1 MDFFAAACVWKGAPY
16 GAAMPLDRPYPR
28 DDYPRE
34 RTSVLTWLISAMVAG
49 FVVQFATELPWVSAG
64 RSAEHFLALSVP
76 ALQRGW
82 FWTLLTHPFLHST
95 GFIVHVIFN
104 IFALYFLGRELLPML
119 GPRRFLGLLAGATVL
134 GGLAWTATHWRFG
147 GGEAHVG
154 ATPAVAALFT
164 VFACFFPRQPLSF
177 LLFFVFPVTI
187 RPKHLVLSFAAISG
201 LGFLIY
207 ELPGAMLPLDIRL
220 SSSAH
225 LGGMLAGLIYY
236 RFVHETTWT
245 FGRKGR
251 DVELPAWV
259 KRSKKTP
266 AATASSLPMDVS
278 TPTPPAKENI
288 RAEVDRILD
297 KINSEGFSALTAA
310 EKAVLDNAKD
320 LLSRS

>member
-1 MDFFAAACVWKGAPY
+1 
-16 GAAMPLDRPYPR
+16 MPSDRPYLR

-34 RTSVLTWLISAMVAG
+34 RTSVLTWLLSAIVAG
-49 FVVQFATELPWVSAG
+49 FLIQFATDFSWVAAG

-76 ALQRGW
+76 ALHRGW
-82 FWTLLTHPFLHST
+82 VWTLLTHAFLHST

-104 IFALYFLGRELLPML
+104 VFALYFLGRELLPML
-119 GPRRFLGLLAGATVL
+119 GSRRFLGLFAGATFL
-134 GGLAWTATHWRFG
+134 GGALWTATHWRFG
-147 GGEAHVG
+147 GGESHVG
-154 ATPAVAALFT
+154 ATAAVAAFFT

-187 RPKHLVLSFAAISG
+187 RPKHLILGFTAISA

-225 LGGMLAGLIYY
+225 LGGIIAGLIYY
-236 RFVHETTWT
+236 RFVHEATWT
-245 FGRKGR
+245 FRR
-251 DVELPAWV
+251 RRQDVELPTWM
-259 KRSKKTP
+259 KRTKKTP
-266 AATASSLPMDVS
+266 PVSSPAFQVDLPA
-278 TPTPPAKENI
+278 PPISGKENI

-297 KINSEGFSALTAA
+297 KINSEGFSALTPA
-310 EKAVLDNAKD
+310 EKSILDNAKD

>member
-1 MDFFAAACVWKGAPY
+1 
-16 GAAMPLDRPYPR
+16 MPSDRPYLR

-34 RTSVLTWLISAMVAG
+34 RTSVLTWVISAIVAG
-49 FVVQFATELPWVSAG
+49 FLIQFATDFSWVAAG

-82 FWTLLTHPFLHST
+82 IWTLLTHAFLHST

-104 IFALYFLGRELLPML
+104 VFAVYFLGRELLPML
-119 GPRRFLGLLAGATVL
+119 GPRRFLGLFAGATLL
-134 GGLAWTATHWRFG
+134 GGALWTATHWRYG
-147 GGEAHVG
+147 GGESHVG
-154 ATPAVAALFT
+154 ATAAVAAYFT

-187 RPKHLVLSFAAISG
+187 RPKHLVIGLAAIST

-225 LGGMLAGLIYY
+225 LGGLIAGLLYY
-236 RFVHETTWT
+236 RFVHETSWSTRRR
-245 FGRKGR
+245 GQ
-251 DVELPAWV
+251 DVELPRWV
-259 KRSKKTP
+259 KRAKKATP
-266 AATASSLPMDVS
+266 AGVSSFPVDV
-278 TPTPPAKENI
+278 PVQLAPGKENI

-297 KINSEGFSALTAA
+297 KINSEGFSALTPA
-310 EKAVLDNAKD
+310 EKAILDHAKD

>member
-1 MDFFAAACVWKGAPY
+1 
-16 GAAMPLDRPYPR
+16 MPSDRPYLR

-49 FVVQFATELPWVSAG
+49 FAIQFATEFSWVSAG

-82 FWTLLTHPFLHST
+82 IWTLLTHPFLHST

-104 IFALYFLGRELLPML
+104 LFALYFLGRELLPML
-119 GPRRFLGLLAGATVL
+119 GSRRFLGLFAGATLL
-134 GGLAWTATHWRFG
+134 GGALWTATHWRFG

-177 LLFFVFPVTI
+177 LLFFVFPVTV
-187 RPKHLVLSFAAISG
+187 RPKQLVIGFLGISV

-225 LGGMLAGLIYY
+225 LGGVLAGLIYY
-236 RFVHETTWT
+236 RFGHETTWT
-245 FGRKGR
+245 FRRKGR

-259 KRSKKTP
+259 TRAKKTP
-266 AATASSLPMDVS
+266 AATPTNFQVDVA
-278 TPTPPAKENI
+278 TPTLPAKENI

-297 KINSEGFSALTAA
+297 KINSEGLPALTAA
-310 EKAVLDNAKD
+310 EKALLDNAKD